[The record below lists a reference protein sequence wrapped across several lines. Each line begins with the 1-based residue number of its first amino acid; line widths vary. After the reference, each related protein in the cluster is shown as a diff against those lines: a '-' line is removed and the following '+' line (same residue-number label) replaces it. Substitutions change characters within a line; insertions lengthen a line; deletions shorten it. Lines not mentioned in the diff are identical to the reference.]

1 MKIIKE
7 ILSWTFT
14 FVLVYVIVLGIQ
26 RFVLQPFEVDG
37 QSMDY
42 TLADGER
49 LFMYKLGNVDRFD
62 VVVIES
68 PIEENELYVKRVIG
82 LPGDSLAVKN
92 DQLILNGKA
101 MEEPYLTQKQAE
113 SSGDFT
119 DAFDLA
125 TITGEAT
132 IPQGFVFVLGDNRQH
147 SVDGRTFGLIPME
160 AVVGE
165 ANFIYWPINKMGLL
179 PSYQLNE
186 DATAIISQ

>member
-1 MKIIKE
+1 MRIIKE
-7 ILSWTFT
+7 ILSLAFT

-26 RFVLQPFEVDG
+26 RFVLQPFKVDG

-82 LPGDSLAVKN
+82 LPGDSLAVEN

-101 MEEPYLTQKQAE
+101 MEEPYLTKKQAE
-113 SSGDFT
+113 TSGDFT

-125 TITGEAT
+125 TLTGEAT
-132 IPQGFVFVLGDNRQH
+132 IPEGFVFVIGDNRQH

-165 ANFIYWPINKMGLL
+165 ANFIYWPFNKMGLL

-186 DATAIISQ
+186 DATAIILK